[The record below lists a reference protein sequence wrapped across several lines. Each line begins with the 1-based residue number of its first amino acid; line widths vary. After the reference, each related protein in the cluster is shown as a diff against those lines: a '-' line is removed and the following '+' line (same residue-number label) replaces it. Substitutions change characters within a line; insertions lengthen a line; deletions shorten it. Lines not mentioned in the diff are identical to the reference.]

1 MCEDYRGERKENFR
15 YMNDGNK
22 KVRAMTIT
30 YVVDGGLYINIT
42 NRCTNRCDFCIR
54 NNGDG
59 AYGSES
65 LWLEREPTE
74 EEILDSLNGYTLSDF
89 SEIVFCGY
97 GEPAMRLS
105 VARAVALRIKEKHPD
120 MKIRINTNGQSDL
133 ILGADSAPLYKDAFD
148 EVSISLNASNSKR
161 YQEICHSVYGAE
173 SFNAILR
180 FASNVV
186 KYVKA
191 VKFSVVRESLTE
203 EELVECQRISDEC
216 NVKLRIRDLIS

>member
-1 MCEDYRGERKENFR
+1 MKNA
-15 YMNDGNK
+15 NK

-30 YVVDGGLYINIT
+30 YIVEGGLYINIT

-74 EEILDSLNGYTLSDF
+74 KEILDSVFSNKLESF

-97 GEPAMRLS
+97 GEPAMRLDVARS
-105 VARAVALRIKEKHPD
+105 VALKIKEIYTN
-120 MKIRINTNGQSDL
+120 MRIRINTNGQSDL
-133 ILGADSAPLYKDAFD
+133 ILGCDSAPLYKDAFD
-148 EVSISLNASNSKR
+148 EVSISLNASSAER
-161 YQEICHSVYGAE
+161 YHEICHSVYGEQA
-173 SFNAILR
+173 FDAILR
-180 FASNVV
+180 FAKNVSN
-186 KYVKA
+186 YVPS

-203 EELVECQRISDEC
+203 SELEKCAKISEEC